1 MIDIYVLN
9 KEFQVVGVIDT
20 YESFIWTDRF
30 YSYGDFELYTAFD
43 LNVFNACQQ
52 DYYLWIKQSEHMMI
66 VEGIEIESDSD
77 NGNKLKITGRS
88 LESIIDRRIV
98 WQQMTIAA
106 NTSLQDAVK
115 RFLDDAFLA
124 PHPYSGNY
132 NASSTTRTRN
142 ATQLSIANKRKINN
156 FIFEPSTD
164 EYILGLKVEKTEYTG
179 DNLYDIFQQMFET
192 QAKKTVGYKITVN
205 DQNQFVFKL
214 YTGVDRSYNQKE
226 YIKTDDL
233 TINIDKNYY
242 TKDGNNYISFIQIY
256 YEKSGSN
263 YILSNDLSRAA
274 KKTYYTKSNNTYTV
288 YTGAFRDV
296 YEYKGLRPY
305 VIFSPQFDNVIN
317 SNYIDNT
324 STMKNV
330 TLVAGEG
337 EGSSRKTIIVGDIE
351 DLARREY
358 FTDARDMRTE
368 DYGTGSKYTD
378 ALKKRGTDKL
388 IENARVTSYE
398 GQVEATRQFVYGKNE
413 TDDFYMGDVIEMA
426 NEYGKGG
433 SARVI
438 EWVLS
443 DSTDGFETYP
453 TFDAVQVI
461 DTTVTEEDNT

>member
-9 KEFQVVGVIDT
+9 TDFQVVGVVDA

-43 LNVFNACQQ
+43 SRILDICQQ

-66 VEGIEIESDSD
+66 IEGIEIESDAD
-77 NGNKLKITGRS
+77 NGNKLRITGRS

-106 NTSLQDAVK
+106 NTTLQDAVK
-115 RFLDDAFLA
+115 RFLDDGFLV
-124 PHPYSGNY
+124 PQPYSGNY

-142 ATQLSIANKRKINN
+142 ATQLETANKRKLENLV
-156 FIFEPSTD
+156 FEASTD
-164 EYILGLKVEKTEYTG
+164 SYILGLKVEKTQYTG

-192 QAKKTVGYKITVN
+192 QAKKTVGYKITLN

-214 YTGVDRSYNQKE
+214 YTGVDRSYNQQE

-233 TINIDKNYY
+233 TINTDKSYY
-242 TKDGNNYISFIQIY
+242 TKDENNQYIAFVQIY
-256 YEKSGSN
+256 YEKSGSTYN
-263 YILSNDLSRAA
+263 LSNDLARA
-274 KKTYYTKSNNTYTV
+274 KSKTYYTKSGNTYTK

-296 YEYKGLRPY
+296 YEYKGKRPC

-324 STMKNV
+324 TDMKNV
-330 TLVAGEG
+330 TLVMGEG
-337 EGSSRKTIIVGDIE
+337 EGTARKSIIVGDYSA
-351 DLARREY
+351 LPRREY
-358 FTDARDMRTE
+358 FTDARDMSTT

-388 IENARVTSYE
+388 TENARVTSYE
-398 GQVEATRQFVYGKNE
+398 GQVEATRQFVYGEDK
-413 TDDFYMGDVIEMA
+413 DFYMGDVIQMA

-443 DSTDGFETYP
+443 DSTDGIEMYP

-461 DTTVTEEDNT
+461 NTTITEEDNT